1 MALGSLVVGG
11 KENLPDSDTSR
22 TVASHIA
29 IYNLDAT
36 LQCFWE
42 VENVPLI
49 THLTQKEEDYYNH
62 FKASH
67 TRNAKV
73 RFVLRLPFK
82 YPAHLEHPGM
92 KGITK
97 ACLTRP
103 ESRFDHQ
110 PEVAEL
116 YRNFIAEYLQL
127 NHIAKVP
134 DDQVKRLFSSC
145 IPHHPVFKRDNP
157 KKIRGVFNASQK
169 ISKGVSLNLLLHV
182 GPKL

>member
-103 ESRFDHQ
+103 ESCFDHQ

-116 YRNFIAEYLQL
+116 YRNFMAKYLQL

-134 DDQVKRLFSSC
+134 DDQVKKLFLFSEPTCLAKKSQE
-145 IPHHPVFKRDNP
+145 VLSLTRLKRT
-157 KKIRGVFNASQK
+157 RRECLSTRLCTWGQS
-169 ISKGVSLNLLLHV
+169 
-182 GPKL
+182 